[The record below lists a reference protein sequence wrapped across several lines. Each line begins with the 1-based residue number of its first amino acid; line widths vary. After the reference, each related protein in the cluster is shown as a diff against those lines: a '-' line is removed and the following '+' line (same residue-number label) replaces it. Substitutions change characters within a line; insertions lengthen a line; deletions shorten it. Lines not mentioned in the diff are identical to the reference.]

1 MSKILPSSSLGQNSL
16 SLLYLW
22 CHSQKNA
29 TQTKIFF
36 SANL

>member
-16 SLLYLW
+16 SLLYL